1 LIKAMHKGTSHVG
14 KVPARLYRTLAR
26 SGRLNELRRNLDEA
40 VSKEDYE
47 SAATIRDEIRELE
60 SEE

>member
-1 LIKAMHKGTSHVG
+1 MKRVL
-14 KVPARLYRTLAR
+14 
-26 SGRLNELRRNLDEA
+26 GRIGITILNELRRNLDEA

-60 SEE
+60 SED